1 MANGSPAVRILGY
14 LARDVKV
21 TPKRLFTSTEELM
34 AQPLALRIGPRLR
47 LRSLIQARNI
57 EGPEITRHSPTMTKS
72 SVYHGFTS
80 SDTAFRIT
88 PAPTPAPAVNASRV
102 VGSKAFLG
110 TALVTL
116 LSFSATCLLMR
127 SLMALDYFL

>member
-21 TPKRLFTSTEELM
+21 TPKRLFTSTDELM

-80 SDTAFRIT
+80 
-88 PAPTPAPAVNASRV
+88 
-102 VGSKAFLG
+102 
-110 TALVTL
+110 
-116 LSFSATCLLMR
+116 
-127 SLMALDYFL
+127 